1 MKNRK
6 RLVSV
11 LAGVMAAVL
20 LLTLLM
26 SILPTFA
33 GAASSGEIRKQIIA
47 LQQER
52 KEVQNQIAD
61 VKKQYKE
68 NENEIADLIAKK
80 NVIDQEIQ
88 LLNTQII
95 NINEQISAY
104 NLLIADKQDELD
116 TAEDRLET
124 LNQENKDRIRTME
137 EEGEVSYWEVV
148 FKANSFSDLLDRLNM
163 VEEIAASDKRRLQ
176 ELSDAANKV
185 EEAQAELETEK
196 GELETTK
203 KDLDDTQAE
212 MNEKNKESEALLQ
225 ELLQKADDLQAL
237 EEECKEQENAFLK
250 QIAAMEVQFNAAKQR
265 EWEAWKAT
273 SVPPTTQGGGTGG
286 NGSDNTGGNSATT
299 AGGGSSGSGGNSGGN
314 SGGSSGGWQVPCSY
328 TSITSP
334 FGNRKSP
341 TAGASSYHQGV
352 DLDTGTGDPVYA
364 TRAGVVTIAGWG
376 NAAGNYVQINHQDGF
391 SSIYMHMSSYCV
403 SAGQIVSA
411 GQLIGA
417 TGATGVA
424 TGDHLHFGISYNGVY
439 VNPCNYVPLY

>member
-124 LNQENKDRIRTME
+124 LNQENKERIRTME

-185 EEAQAELETEK
+185 EEAQDELEAEK
-196 GELETTK
+196 VELEDTK

-273 SVPPTTQGGGTGG
+273 SVP
-286 NGSDNTGGNSATT
+286 ATT

-314 SGGSSGGWQVPCSY
+314 SGGRSGGWQVPCSY

-334 FGNRKSP
+334 FGNRNSP
-341 TAGASSYHQGV
+341 TSGASSYHQGV
-352 DLDTGTGDPVYA
+352 DLDTGTGDRVYA
-364 TRAGVVTIAGWG
+364 SRAGVVTVAGWG

-391 SSIYMHMSSYCV
+391 SSIYMHLSSYCV

-411 GQLIGA
+411 GELIGL
-417 TGATGVA
+417 TGATGIT

>member
-68 NENEIADLIAKK
+68 NENEIADLIAQK
-80 NVIDQEIQ
+80 NVVDQEIQ

-116 TAEDRLET
+116 TAEDRLEA
-124 LNQENKDRIRTME
+124 LNQENKERIRTME
-137 EEGEVSYWEVV
+137 EEGEVSYWEVL

-273 SVPPTTQGGGTGG
+273 SVPPTTQAGGTGG
-286 NGSDNTGGNSATT
+286 
-299 AGGGSSGSGGNSGGN
+299 SSS
-314 SGGSSGGWQVPCSY
+314 GSSGGSGGWLVPCSY

-334 FGNRKSP
+334 FGNRNSP
-341 TAGASSYHQGV
+341 TSGASSYHQGV

-364 TRAGVVTIAGWG
+364 SRAGVVTVAGWG

-391 SSIYMHMSSYCV
+391 SSIYMHLSSYCV

-417 TGATGVA
+417 TGATGIT

-439 VNPCNYVPLY
+439 VNPCNYVALY

>member
-68 NENEIADLIAKK
+68 NENEIADLIAQK
-80 NVIDQEIQ
+80 NVVDQEIQ

-116 TAEDRLET
+116 TAEDRLEA
-124 LNQENKDRIRTME
+124 LNQENKERIRTME
-137 EEGEVSYWEVV
+137 EEGEVSYWEVL

-212 MNEKNKESEALLQ
+212 MNEKSKESEALLQ
-225 ELLQKADDLQAL
+225 ELLQKADDLEAL

-273 SVPPTTQGGGTGG
+273 SVP
-286 NGSDNTGGNSATT
+286 ATT
-299 AGGGSSGSGGNSGGN
+299 AAGGTNGSGGTSGG
-314 SGGSSGGWQVPCSY
+314 SGGSSGGSGGWLVPCSY

-334 FGNRKSP
+334 FGNRVSP
-341 TAGASSYHQGV
+341 TSGASTYHQGV
-352 DLDTGTGDPVYA
+352 DLDTGTGDNVYA
-364 TRAGVVTIAGWG
+364 SRAGVVTVAGWG

-391 SSIYMHMSSYCV
+391 SSIYMHLKSSCV

-411 GQLIGA
+411 GQLIGL
-417 TGATGVA
+417 TGATGIT

-439 VNPCNYVPLY
+439 VNPCNYVALY

>member
-124 LNQENKDRIRTME
+124 LNQENKERIRTME

-185 EEAQAELETEK
+185 EEAQDELEAEK
-196 GELETTK
+196 VELEDTK

-273 SVPPTTQGGGTGG
+273 SVP
-286 NGSDNTGGNSATT
+286 ATT
-299 AGGGSSGSGGNSGGN
+299 AGGGSNGSGGNSGGN

-334 FGNRKSP
+334 FGNRVSP
-341 TAGASSYHQGV
+341 TSGASTYHQGV

-364 TRAGVVTIAGWG
+364 TRAGVVSVASFNNSAGY
-376 NAAGNYVQINHQDGF
+376 YVQINHQDGF
-391 SSIYMHMSSYCV
+391 SSIYMHLSKYYV

-411 GQLIGA
+411 GEKIGA
-417 TGATGVA
+417 TGATGIA

>member
-52 KEVQNQIAD
+52 KKVQNQIAD

-68 NENEIADLIAKK
+68 NENEIADLIAQK
-80 NVIDQEIQ
+80 NVVDQEIQ

-116 TAEDRLET
+116 TAEDRLEA
-124 LNQENKDRIRTME
+124 LNQENKERIRTME
-137 EEGEVSYWEVV
+137 EEGEVSYWEVL

-273 SVPPTTQGGGTGG
+273 SVPPTTQAGGTGG
-286 NGSDNTGGNSATT
+286 S
-299 AGGGSSGSGGNSGGN
+299 SSGGTSGS
-314 SGGSSGGWQVPCSY
+314 SGGSSGGSGGWLVPCSY

-334 FGNRKSP
+334 FGNRNSP
-341 TAGASSYHQGV
+341 TSGASSYHQGV

-364 TRAGVVTIAGWG
+364 SRAGVVTVAGWG

-391 SSIYMHMSSYCV
+391 SSIYMHLSSYCV

-417 TGATGVA
+417 TGATGIT

-439 VNPCNYVPLY
+439 VNPCNYVALY

>member
-68 NENEIADLIAKK
+68 NENEIADLIPKK

-124 LNQENKDRIRTME
+124 LNQENKERIRTME

-185 EEAQAELETEK
+185 EEAQAELEAEK
-196 GELETTK
+196 V
-203 KDLDDTQAE
+203 DLDDTQAE

-273 SVPPTTQGGGTGG
+273 SVP
-286 NGSDNTGGNSATT
+286 ATT

-364 TRAGVVTIAGWG
+364 TRAGVVTVAGWG

-391 SSIYMHMSSYCV
+391 SSIYMHLRDYCV

-417 TGATGVA
+417 TGATGIT
-424 TGDHLHFGISYNGVY
+424 TGDHLHFGISYNGV
-439 VNPCNYVPLY
+439 

>member
-68 NENEIADLIAKK
+68 NENEIADLIAQK
-80 NVIDQEIQ
+80 NVVDQEIQ

-116 TAEDRLET
+116 TAEDRLEA
-124 LNQENKDRIRTME
+124 LNQENKERIRTME
-137 EEGEVSYWEVV
+137 EEGEVSYWEVL

-212 MNEKNKESEALLQ
+212 MNEKSKESEALLQ
-225 ELLQKADDLQAL
+225 ELLQKADDLEAL

-273 SVPPTTQGGGTGG
+273 SVP
-286 NGSDNTGGNSATT
+286 ATT
-299 AGGGSSGSGGNSGGN
+299 AGGGSNGSGGNSGGN
-314 SGGSSGGWQVPCSY
+314 SGSSSGGSSGGWLVPCSY

-334 FGNRKSP
+334 FGNRVSP
-341 TAGASSYHQGV
+341 TSGASTYHQGV
-352 DLDTGTGDPVYA
+352 DLDTGTGDNVYA
-364 TRAGVVTIAGWG
+364 SRAGVVTVAGWG

-391 SSIYMHMSSYCV
+391 SSIYMHLKSSCV

-411 GQLIGA
+411 GQLIGL
-417 TGATGVA
+417 TGATGIT

-439 VNPCNYVPLY
+439 VNPCNYVALY

>member
-68 NENEIADLIAKK
+68 NENEIADLIAQK
-80 NVIDQEIQ
+80 NVVDQEIQ

-116 TAEDRLET
+116 TAEDRLEA
-124 LNQENKDRIRTME
+124 LNQENKERIRTME
-137 EEGEVSYWEVV
+137 EEGEVSYWEVL

-212 MNEKNKESEALLQ
+212 MNEKSKESEALLQ

-273 SVPPTTQGGGTGG
+273 SVPATTQAGGTGG
-286 NGSDNTGGNSATT
+286 S
-299 AGGGSSGSGGNSGGN
+299 SSGGTSGG
-314 SGGSSGGWQVPCSY
+314 SGGSSGGSGGWLVPCSY

-334 FGNRKSP
+334 FGNRNSP
-341 TAGASSYHQGV
+341 TSGASTYHQGV

-364 TRAGVVTIAGWG
+364 SRAGVVTVAGWG

-391 SSIYMHMSSYCV
+391 SSIYMHLSSYCV

-417 TGATGVA
+417 TGATGIT

-439 VNPCNYVPLY
+439 VNPCNYVALY

>member
-68 NENEIADLIAKK
+68 NENEIADLIAQK
-80 NVIDQEIQ
+80 NVVDQEIQ

-116 TAEDRLET
+116 TAEDRLEA
-124 LNQENKDRIRTME
+124 LNQENKERIRTME
-137 EEGEVSYWEVV
+137 EEGEVSYWEVL

-203 KDLDDTQAE
+203 KDLDDTQTE
-212 MNEKNKESEALLQ
+212 MNEKSKESEALLQ
-225 ELLQKADDLQAL
+225 ELLQKADDLEAL

-273 SVPPTTQGGGTGG
+273 SVPPTTQAGGTGG
-286 NGSDNTGGNSATT
+286 S
-299 AGGGSSGSGGNSGGN
+299 SSGGTSGS
-314 SGGSSGGWQVPCSY
+314 SGGSSGGSGGWLVPCSY

-334 FGNRKSP
+334 FGNRVSP
-341 TAGASSYHQGV
+341 TSGASTYHQGV

-364 TRAGVVTIAGWG
+364 SRAGVVTVAGWG

-391 SSIYMHMSSYCV
+391 SSIYMHLSSSCV

-417 TGATGVA
+417 TGATGIT

-439 VNPCNYVPLY
+439 VNPCNYVALY

>member
-124 LNQENKDRIRTME
+124 LNQENKERIRTME

-273 SVPPTTQGGGTGG
+273 SVP
-286 NGSDNTGGNSATT
+286 ATT
-299 AGGGSSGSGGNSGGN
+299 AAGGTNGSGGTSGS
-314 SGGSSGGWQVPCSY
+314 SGGSSGGSGGWLVPCSY

-334 FGNRKSP
+334 FGNRVSP
-341 TAGASSYHQGV
+341 TSGASTYHQGV
-352 DLDTGTGDPVYA
+352 DLDTGTGDNVYA
-364 TRAGVVTIAGWG
+364 SRAGVVTVAGWG

-391 SSIYMHMSSYCV
+391 SSIYMHLKSSCV

-411 GQLIGA
+411 GQLIGL
-417 TGATGVA
+417 TGATGIT

-439 VNPCNYVPLY
+439 VNPCNYVALY

>member
-68 NENEIADLIAKK
+68 NENEIADLIAQK
-80 NVIDQEIQ
+80 NVVDQEIQ

-116 TAEDRLET
+116 TAEDRLEA
-124 LNQENKDRIRTME
+124 LNQENKERIRTME
-137 EEGEVSYWEVV
+137 EEGEVSYWEVL

-212 MNEKNKESEALLQ
+212 MNEKSKESEALLQ

-273 SVPPTTQGGGTGG
+273 SVPPTTQAGGTGG
-286 NGSDNTGGNSATT
+286 S
-299 AGGGSSGSGGNSGGN
+299 SSGGTS
-314 SGGSSGGWQVPCSY
+314 GSSGGGSGGSGGWLVPCSY

-334 FGNRKSP
+334 FGNRNSP
-341 TAGASSYHQGV
+341 TSGASTYHQGV

-364 TRAGVVTIAGWG
+364 SRAGVVTVAGWG

-391 SSIYMHMSSYCV
+391 SSIYMHLSSSCV

-417 TGATGVA
+417 TGATGIT

-439 VNPCNYVPLY
+439 VNPCNYVALY

>member
-68 NENEIADLIAKK
+68 NENEIADLIAQK
-80 NVIDQEIQ
+80 NVVDQEIQ

-116 TAEDRLET
+116 TAEDRLEA
-124 LNQENKDRIRTME
+124 LNQENKERIRTME
-137 EEGEVSYWEVV
+137 EEGEVSYWEVL

-212 MNEKNKESEALLQ
+212 MNEKSKESEALLQ
-225 ELLQKADDLQAL
+225 ELLQKADDLEAL

-273 SVPPTTQGGGTGG
+273 SVP
-286 NGSDNTGGNSATT
+286 ATT
-299 AGGGSSGSGGNSGGN
+299 AGGGSNGSGGNSGGN
-314 SGGSSGGWQVPCSY
+314 SGGSSGGSSGGWLVPCSY

-334 FGNRKSP
+334 FGNRNSP
-341 TAGASSYHQGV
+341 TSGASSYHQGV

-364 TRAGVVTIAGWG
+364 SRAGVVTVAGWG

-391 SSIYMHMSSYCV
+391 SSIYMHLKSSCV

-411 GQLIGA
+411 GQLIGL
-417 TGATGVA
+417 TGATGIT

-439 VNPCNYVPLY
+439 VNPCNYVALY

>member
-68 NENEIADLIAKK
+68 NENEIADLIAQK
-80 NVIDQEIQ
+80 NVVDQEIQ

-116 TAEDRLET
+116 TAEDRLEA
-124 LNQENKDRIRTME
+124 LNQENKERIRTME
-137 EEGEVSYWEVV
+137 EEGEISYWEVL

-273 SVPPTTQGGGTGG
+273 SVPPTTQAGGT
-286 NGSDNTGGNSATT
+286 S
-299 AGGGSSGSGGNSGGN
+299 GSSSGGTSGS
-314 SGGSSGGWQVPCSY
+314 SGGSSGGSGGWLVPCSY

-334 FGNRKSP
+334 FGNRNSP
-341 TAGASSYHQGV
+341 TSGASSYHQGV

-364 TRAGVVTIAGWG
+364 SRAGVVTVAGWG

-391 SSIYMHMSSYCV
+391 SSIYMHLSSYCV

-417 TGATGVA
+417 TGATGIT

-439 VNPCNYVPLY
+439 VNPCNYVALY

>member
-68 NENEIADLIAKK
+68 NENEIADLIAQK
-80 NVIDQEIQ
+80 NVVDQEIQ

-124 LNQENKDRIRTME
+124 LNQENKERIRTME
-137 EEGEVSYWEVV
+137 EEGEVSYWEVL

-203 KDLDDTQAE
+203 KDLDDTQTE
-212 MNEKNKESEALLQ
+212 MNEKSKESEALLQ
-225 ELLQKADDLQAL
+225 ELLQKADDLEAL

-273 SVPPTTQGGGTGG
+273 SVP
-286 NGSDNTGGNSATT
+286 ATT
-299 AGGGSSGSGGNSGGN
+299 AAGGTNGSGGTSGS
-314 SGGSSGGWQVPCSY
+314 SGGSSGGSGGWLVPCSY

-334 FGNRKSP
+334 FGNRVSP
-341 TAGASSYHQGV
+341 TSGASTYHQGV
-352 DLDTGTGDPVYA
+352 DLDTGTGDRVYA
-364 TRAGVVTIAGWG
+364 SRAGVVTVAGWG

-391 SSIYMHMSSYCV
+391 SSIYMHLSSYCV

-411 GQLIGA
+411 GELIGL
-417 TGATGVA
+417 TGATGIT

-439 VNPCNYVPLY
+439 VNPCNYVALY

>member
-104 NLLIADKQDELD
+104 NLLIANKQDELD

-185 EEAQAELETEK
+185 EEAQAELEAEK
-196 GELETTK
+196 VELEDTK

-212 MNEKNKESEALLQ
+212 MNEKSKESEALLQ
-225 ELLQKADDLQAL
+225 ELLQKADDLEAL

-273 SVPPTTQGGGTGG
+273 SVP
-286 NGSDNTGGNSATT
+286 ATT
-299 AGGGSSGSGGNSGGN
+299 AGGGSNGSGGNSGGN
-314 SGGSSGGWQVPCSY
+314 SGGSSGGSGGWLVPCSY

-334 FGNRKSP
+334 FGNRVSP
-341 TAGASSYHQGV
+341 TSGASTYHQGV
-352 DLDTGTGDPVYA
+352 DLDTGTGARVYA
-364 TRAGVVTIAGWG
+364 SRAGVVTVAGWG

-391 SSIYMHMSSYCV
+391 SSIYMHLSSFCV
-403 SAGQIVSA
+403 SAGQIVSS
-411 GQLIGA
+411 GELIGL
-417 TGATGVA
+417 TGATGIT

-439 VNPCNYVPLY
+439 VNPCNYVALY

>member
-68 NENEIADLIAKK
+68 NENEIADLIAQK
-80 NVIDQEIQ
+80 NVVDQEIQ

-116 TAEDRLET
+116 TAEDRLEA
-124 LNQENKDRIRTME
+124 LNQENKERIRTME
-137 EEGEVSYWEVV
+137 EEGEVSYWEVL

-212 MNEKNKESEALLQ
+212 MNEKSKESEALLQ

-273 SVPPTTQGGGTGG
+273 SVPPTTQAGGTGG
-286 NGSDNTGGNSATT
+286 S
-299 AGGGSSGSGGNSGGN
+299 SSGGTS
-314 SGGSSGGWQVPCSY
+314 GSSGGGSGGSGGWLVPCSY

-334 FGNRKSP
+334 FGNRVSP
-341 TAGASSYHQGV
+341 TSGASTYHQGV
-352 DLDTGTGDPVYA
+352 DLDTGTGDRVYA
-364 TRAGVVTIAGWG
+364 SRAGVVTVAGWG

-391 SSIYMHMSSYCV
+391 SSIYMHLSSYCV

-411 GQLIGA
+411 GELIGL
-417 TGATGVA
+417 TGATGIT

>member
-68 NENEIADLIAKK
+68 NENEIADLIAQK
-80 NVIDQEIQ
+80 NVVDQEIQ

-116 TAEDRLET
+116 TAEDRLEA
-124 LNQENKDRIRTME
+124 LNQENKERIRTME
-137 EEGEVSYWEVV
+137 EEGEVSYWEVL

-273 SVPPTTQGGGTGG
+273 SVPPTTQAGGTGG
-286 NGSDNTGGNSATT
+286 S
-299 AGGGSSGSGGNSGGN
+299 SSGGTSGS
-314 SGGSSGGWQVPCSY
+314 SGGSSGGSGGWRVPCSY

-334 FGNRKSP
+334 FGNRVSP
-341 TAGASSYHQGV
+341 TSGASTYHQGV

-364 TRAGVVTIAGWG
+364 SRAGVVTVAGWG

-391 SSIYMHMSSYCV
+391 SSIYMHLSSSCV

-411 GQLIGA
+411 GELIGA
-417 TGATGVA
+417 TGATGIT

-439 VNPCNYVPLY
+439 VNPCNYVALY

>member
-61 VKKQYKE
+61 VKNQYKE
-68 NENEIADLIAKK
+68 NENEIADLIAQK
-80 NVIDQEIQ
+80 NVVDQEIQ

-116 TAEDRLET
+116 TAEDRLEA
-124 LNQENKDRIRTME
+124 LNQENKERIRTME
-137 EEGEVSYWEVV
+137 EEGEVSYWEVL

-212 MNEKNKESEALLQ
+212 MNEKSKESEALLQ

-273 SVPPTTQGGGTGG
+273 SVPPTTQAGGTGG
-286 NGSDNTGGNSATT
+286 S
-299 AGGGSSGSGGNSGGN
+299 SSGGTSGS
-314 SGGSSGGWQVPCSY
+314 SGGSSGGSGGWLVPCSY

-334 FGNRKSP
+334 FGNRNSP
-341 TAGASSYHQGV
+341 TSGASTYHQGV
-352 DLDTGTGDPVYA
+352 DLDTGTGDNVYA
-364 TRAGVVTIAGWG
+364 SRAGVVTVAGWG

-391 SSIYMHMSSYCV
+391 SSIYMHLSSYCV

-411 GQLIGA
+411 GQLIGL
-417 TGATGVA
+417 TGATGIA

-439 VNPCNYVPLY
+439 VNPCNYVALY

>member
-11 LAGVMAAVL
+11 LAGVMAAIL

-26 SILPTFA
+26 SILPSFA
-33 GAASSGEIRKQIIA
+33 SAASSGEIRKQITA
-47 LQQER
+47 LQKER
-52 KEVQNQIAD
+52 KEVQSQIED
-61 VKKQYKE
+61 VKKQYKQ
-68 NENEIADLIAKK
+68 NENEIADLIERK
-80 NVIDQEIQ
+80 NVIDQEVQ
-88 LLNTQII
+88 LLNEQVI

-137 EEGEVSYWEVV
+137 EEGEVSYWEVL

-176 ELSDAANKV
+176 ELSDAANAV

-196 GELETTK
+196 GELEDTK
-203 KDLDDTQAE
+203 KALDDTQAE
-212 MNEKNKESEALLQ
+212 MDAKEKEAEALLQ
-225 ELLQKADDLQAL
+225 ELLQKADDLEAL
-237 EEECKEQENAFLK
+237 EADFKEQENEFLK
-250 QIAAMEVQFNAAKQR
+250 QIAAMEVQYTAAKQR
-265 EWEAWKAT
+265 EWAEWVAT
-273 SVPPTTQGGGTGG
+273 SVPATKAAGGTDGSG
-286 NGSDNTGGNSATT
+286 NDSSNTGGNT
-299 AGGGSSGSGGNSGGN
+299 GGSSGNTT
-314 SGGSSGGWQVPCSY
+314 WLVPVSY

-334 FGNRKSP
+334 FGNRVSP
-341 TAGASSYHQGV
+341 TTGASTYHQGV

-364 TRAGVVTIAGWG
+364 TRAGIVTVAGWG

-391 SSIYMHMSSYCV
+391 SSIYMHLSSYCV

-411 GQLIGA
+411 GKVIGY
-417 TGATGVA
+417 TGATGIA

-439 VNPCNYVPLY
+439 VNPCNYVALY